1 MENYKI
7 LKLITGDQIVCTTEN
22 PIIDLSKDQAIVIT
36 NPVIL
41 NVVRSQRGSALIE
54 NYVMLPWISF
64 AEDEVFQISTRQ
76 IITTTNIKEQL
87 KKNYIEFIN
96 ERLEASL
103 DENSNDME
111 SILEELFDEIGE
123 EDDQDETGDRFSGI
137 GRTSKNYH

>member
-7 LKLITGDQIVCTTEN
+7 LTLITGDQIVCTTEH
-22 PIIDLSKDQAIVIT
+22 PIIDLSKDQAIIIT

-76 IITTTNIKEQL
+76 IITTTNIKDQL

-103 DENSNDME
+103 DQNSNDME

-123 EDDQDETGDRFSGI
+123 EDDQDETGDRISGI